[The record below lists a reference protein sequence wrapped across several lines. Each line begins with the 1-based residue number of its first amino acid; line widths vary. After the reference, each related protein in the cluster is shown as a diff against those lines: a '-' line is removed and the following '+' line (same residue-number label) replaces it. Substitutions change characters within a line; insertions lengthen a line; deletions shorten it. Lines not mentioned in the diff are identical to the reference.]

1 MLGGLT
7 DFVVLLAVSF
17 GVAFIVLWIGNEIA
31 PKGKD
36 TPGKLAPYA
45 CGEDF
50 PAMNIRMNVENFFIY
65 AVYFMIFDVLGFV
78 MVTTL
83 AGVVYPIIPVLYGLA
98 SLVSIAVLNARWKGR

>member
-7 DFVVLLAVSF
+7 DFVVLLAISM
-17 GVAFIVLWIGNEIA
+17 GVAFIILWIGNDIA

-45 CGEDF
+45 CGEAF

-83 AGVVYPIIPVLYGLA
+83 AGTVYPIIPVLYGLA
-98 SLVSIAVLNARWKGR
+98 SLVSIMVLNARWKGI